1 MPPALEERRI
11 LTVLFAD
18 LSGFTPLAS
27 KLDPEEVR
35 EAANLCFE
43 HLNKAIAKQGGTVL
57 KYEGDLVMALF
68 GLPLA
73 HEDDPERAVR
83 ASLAMLALLP
93 EINQKLSAKLR
104 IKTDLGLHI
113 GVNSG
118 TVVVGEIGSA
128 EKHEYTV
135 MGDAVNLGSRLKDA
149 AKRGEVLV
157 SEPVF
162 RASRYL
168 FEYEAC
174 PPVAVKGFEE
184 PVKLFRPLREKQK
197 PEPKRGIKGLYS
209 PLVGRDREL
218 AALQEMVGKLA
229 EGKGGAAFV
238 LGDAGLGKSRLLDEL
253 KKSLPE
259 LKAPVS
265 LLEGRCLFYSET
277 VPYWPFLQVLGE
289 VFGITEQDTRE
300 SVKEKLL
307 AKSKEI
313 FPAAWEESV
322 PYLGYLFSVR
332 FPDGLDEKI
341 KYLEAKDLKTGI
353 QVSVRKLL
361 AALSR
366 ARPLLVVVEDYHWID
381 SASLELLEF
390 LFDSPEPFPMLLLAL
405 SRIEKDKEGN
415 RTRERLKKKLGPAYR
430 ELFLEPLDEEAG
442 SRLAYNLLQIPGITE
457 GFKDKLL
464 AKAEGNPFYLEEI
477 IRSLIDSGAL
487 AYSGGV
493 WRLTTDVSALEI
505 PDTVQAV
512 IAARL
517 DRLEREV
524 RDVLQMAAVLGRN
537 FQSRLLEY
545 LCGLDSLMLTLYLA
559 TLEEF
564 EFIRESRSEPET
576 EYAFRHPLS
585 REVAYEG
592 LLKKRRRELHR
603 KAGEAVEELYQDR
616 LEDFTELLAHQYAHS
631 DNLEKALLWLKRA
644 GRKAKDSFAND
655 EAIAYY
661 QKILALIEEEGGG
674 RGGREEDLC
683 ASSEALGDI
692 CGVKGKYPEAIRY
705 FEEMGRHA
713 SGDLIVRTRALTK
726 TAEMYEQQ
734 SRFDEALAV
743 LAEAEKD
750 LSERSEAELLGKCD
764 ICIERCWIYRIRGDT
779 DRAIREGETALRIL
793 EVDLREVR
801 SGLDPKKVSQSR
813 VRVFNSLGGIYNVK
827 GEYDRAIKLYETCL
841 TICEEIGD
849 KHKMAA
855 AQCNLGIMYY
865 DKGEF
870 DSSLQHYR
878 TFLAI
883 CEEIGERRGTGTA
896 SGNMAIVYQDMG
908 DYERAIELYG
918 KALAI
923 AQEVGDRLSFGMA
936 SGNLGI
942 VYKSLG
948 DYARATELF
957 QTYYEISR
965 DFGFKQGV
973 GVAGLNLATLFQIT
987 GELPKAEE
995 HLRKSEE
1002 IFRETGDKPTLTE
1015 VYASWA
1021 DLKCLDGSSVQEALD
1036 YADRAFQLAQEV
1048 KSRGNLALAHWTYG
1062 SVFASSGDFA
1072 RSEEH
1077 FRKAL
1082 EGFEEMKQKRSLADV
1097 CLDYA
1102 LMLKKGAV
1110 QGAFPPGQ
1118 AEGFLGKARTIY
1130 GELNLPHK
1138 VKECI

>member
-43 HLNKAIAKQGGTVL
+43 HLNKAIAKEGGTVL

-93 EINQKLSAKLR
+93 EINKKLSAKLR

-128 EKHEYTV
+128 EKKEYTV
-135 MGDAVNLGSRLKDA
+135 MGDTVNLGSRLKDA

-162 RASRYL
+162 RASHYL

-184 PVKLFRPLREKQK
+184 PVKLFRPLREKQR

-259 LKAPVS
+259 LKAPVT

-277 VPYWPFLQVLGE
+277 VPYWPFLQVLGS

-300 SVKEKLL
+300 AVKEKLL
-307 AKSKEI
+307 AKGKEV
-313 FPAAWEESV
+313 FPGDWEESV

-341 KYLEAKDLKTGI
+341 KYLEAKDLKIGI

-430 ELFLEPLDEEAG
+430 ELLLEPLDEEAG

-487 AYSGGV
+487 AYSEGV
-493 WRLTTDVSALEI
+493 WRLTADVSALEI

-537 FQSRLLEY
+537 FNGRLLEY
-545 LCGLDSLMLTLYLA
+545 LCGLDGLMLTLYLA

-564 EFIRESRSEPET
+564 EFIRESRSEPEA

-585 REVAYEG
+585 QEVAYEG

-603 KAGEAVEELYQDR
+603 KAGEAVEELYKDR

-631 DNLEKALLWLKRA
+631 DDPGKALLWLKRA
-644 GRKAKDSFAND
+644 GRKAKDSYAND
-655 EAIAYY
+655 EAIAFYR
-661 QKILALIEEEGGG
+661 KILSLSEEGGG
-674 RGGREEDLC
+674 AGEEELALAC
-683 ASSEALGDI
+683 EALGDI
-692 CGVKGKYPEAIRY
+692 YAMKGNYPEAVRY
-705 FEEMGRHA
+705 YEEMGQHA
-713 SGDLIVRTRALTK
+713 SGDLIVRSRARRQI
-726 TAEMYEQQ
+726 AEMFEQQ
-734 SRFDEALAV
+734 GRFDEALAV
-743 LAEAEKD
+743 LAEAEKA
-750 LSERSEAELLGKCD
+750 LSERSEGELLEKCE
-764 ICIERCWIYRIRGDT
+764 ICIGRCWIYRIRGDT
-779 DRAIREGETALRIL
+779 DRAVREGETALRIL

-801 SGLDPKKVSQSR
+801 SGLDPKKINQSR
-813 VRVFNSLGGIYNVK
+813 VRVFNSLGGIYYIK
-827 GEYDRAIKLYETCL
+827 GEYDRAIKLFETCL
-841 TICEEIGD
+841 GICREIGD
-849 KHKMAA
+849 KRKMAA
-855 AQCNLGIMYY
+855 SYCNLGIMYY

-883 CEEIGERRGTGTA
+883 CEEIGERRGVGTA

-918 KALAI
+918 RALAI
-923 AQEVGDRLSFGMA
+923 NQEVGDRLGFGMA

-948 DYARATELF
+948 DYARAGELF
-957 QTYYEISR
+957 QTYYEIAR
-965 DFGFKQGV
+965 DLGYKQGV
-973 GVAGLNLATLFQIT
+973 GVAGLNLANLYQIT

-1002 IFRETGDKPTLTE
+1002 IFREIGDKPTLTE

-1021 DLKCLDGSSVQEALD
+1021 ELKCLEGGSVQEALD
-1036 YADRAFQLAQEV
+1036 YADKAFQMAQEV

-1062 SVFASSGDFA
+1062 NVFASSGDFA
-1072 RSEEH
+1072 KSEEH

-1082 EGFEEMKQKRSLADV
+1082 EEFEEMKQKRSLADV

-1102 LMLKKGAV
+1102 RMLKKGAA

-1118 AEGFLGKARTIY
+1118 AEEFLGQARTIY
-1130 GELNLPHK
+1130 EELNLPHK